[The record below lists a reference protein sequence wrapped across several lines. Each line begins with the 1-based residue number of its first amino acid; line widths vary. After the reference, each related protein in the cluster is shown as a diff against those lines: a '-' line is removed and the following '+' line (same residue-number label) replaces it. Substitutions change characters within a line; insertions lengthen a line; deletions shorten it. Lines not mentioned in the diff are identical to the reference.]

1 LYLKELDN
9 KGYICPQC
17 SKSYIPLE
25 VDKLIDFSRGILVCE
40 DCHAEVV
47 ENENAENVRGSQDR
61 MQRFNH
67 QMRFVVEGLRKT
79 ESMVLPACVS

>member
-1 LYLKELDN
+1 
-9 KGYICPQC
+9 
-17 SKSYIPLE
+17 
-25 VDKLIDFSRGILVCE
+25 
-40 DCHAEVV
+40 V

-79 ESMVLPACVS
+79 ESMVLPACVSHDINSTSLAQYVAGSMFPLGSKTMSVMLKSKRLARCQV